1 MHVMGSD
8 LAILSAERY
17 DDGRHAQRPAA
28 SNGTAMK
35 KALSSGGGEKSVP
48 KKRARKQPPVD
59 QDEHDEEK
67 KRARGRPRLDTTD
80 QTPQEAGFFLSVAIH
95 GQKVWSVPVLTCQQ
109 RRRTQIRLAQR
120 AYRDRKESAITNLER
135 EVENLKTTNDQMA
148 QAYHDVFD
156 YAASH
161 GLLDAKSEL
170 GRKLMRLEAMAKKS
184 TDVYD
189 DYEGSSPEDGT
200 DDAQL
205 PDDEQRRQSDPSVN
219 SSENVNSSGSSI
231 KQAFAKPEAS
241 QPLWAG
247 VMVTH
252 EAVNESEVPP
262 ARGQHQ
268 LYPTSY
274 DGGPGSHHPPGPIGY
289 EIIAQP
295 TSQNA
300 SFAPQLSFDPSSTYG
315 GGGGGGGMHPSW
327 TPSPWASL
335 PSPSS
340 LAYQEHSFAR
350 RLHRTAL
357 QRAARLITMKN
368 PPSESV
374 LRVFGFAR
382 LFETLEQ
389 IRERTLSLLTRS
401 ERESLF
407 NQEYPFQQLG
417 GMGTHF
423 PATVHE
429 TSEHTASASSSAMLG
444 GLPTGRP
451 SKEEHHPFTMGP
463 MDPRVGKIRETLVSL
478 GGEINLPGFD
488 GQFWDPDEV
497 QIYLM
502 HNGVEIPPAVDHH
515 IVELEDGAFGPP
527 PSQVQEEDDQPHFA
541 AARHAGPSSTAAVP
555 AGAAGPGTGASTV
568 SGLAGSV
575 APITSVVPASA
586 PRLTSPVSR
595 SDPMP
600 ASTPNTADASSLWPH
615 GHVTLAHQFS
625 PTTVASAM
633 PVFSGHPFPSQNVMG
648 FPVPVEMG
656 GPTSNFSNN
665 PAVGASGHHHHH
677 HLDAGTTKRSW
688 RINVDEFL
696 HQLIIKMTCLGRSPG
711 IRPKDVDLAFW
722 ASVTDPSSA

>member
-1 MHVMGSD
+1 MRVMGSD

-17 DDGRHAQRPAA
+17 DDGRRVQRPA

-35 KALSSGGGEKSVP
+35 KAISSGGDKSVP

-80 QTPQEAGFFLSVAIH
+80 QTPQEAG
-95 GQKVWSVPVLTCQQ
+95 VPVLTPQQ

-135 EVENLKTTNDQMA
+135 EVESLKTTNDQMT
-148 QAYHDVFD
+148 QAYQDVFD
-156 YAASH
+156 YAASN

-170 GRKLMRLEAMAKKS
+170 GRKLMRLKALAKKS

-189 DYEGSSPEDGT
+189 DYNGSSPEDGT
-200 DDAQL
+200 DETQL
-205 PDDEQRRQSDPSVN
+205 PDELRRQSDPSVN
-219 SSENVNSSGSSI
+219 SSENVDSSGSSI
-231 KQAFAKPEAS
+231 KQAFPRPEPP
-241 QPLWAG
+241 QQLWAG

-252 EAVNESEVPP
+252 EPVNEAKALPP
-262 ARGQHQ
+262 LPPPRGQHQ
-268 LYPTSY
+268 LYPTLY
-274 DGGPGSHHPPGPIGY
+274 DGGPSSHHPPGPIGY

-300 SFAPQLSFDPSSTYG
+300 SFAPQLSFDPSTAYG
-315 GGGGGGGMHPSW
+315 GAGMHPSW

-335 PSPSS
+335 PNPSS
-340 LAYQEHSFAR
+340 LAYQERSFAR

-368 PPSESV
+368 PPSEAV

-389 IRERTLSLLTRS
+389 IRERTLDLLTRT

-423 PATVHE
+423 PAAHE
-429 TSEHTASASSSAMLG
+429 TSEHPSSSPTMLGG
-444 GLPTGRP
+444 GLPTGR
-451 SKEEHHPFTMGP
+451 SGKEDHHPFIMGP

-515 IVELEDGAFGPP
+515 TVELEDGAFGPP
-527 PSQVQEEDDQPHFA
+527 PSQVQDEDDLAQFA
-541 AARHAGPSSTAAVP
+541 AARHADFSSTAAVP
-555 AGAAGPGTGASTV
+555 GAAGSGTGTATV
-568 SGLAGSV
+568 SGLGGSV
-575 APITSVVPASA
+575 ASVTSAVPASA
-586 PRLTSPVSR
+586 PRLTSPVAR
-595 SDPMP
+595 PDAMP
-600 ASTPNTADASSLWPH
+600 SAAPHTVDASPLWPH
-615 GHVTLAHQFS
+615 GHSTVGHQFS
-625 PTTVASAM
+625 PTGSAAAASNM
-633 PVFSGHPFPSQNVMG
+633 PVFPTHTFPSPNVMG
-648 FPVPVEMG
+648 FSVEMG
-656 GPTSNFSNN
+656 GPAHYSSNH
-665 PAVGASGHHHHH
+665 PTVGASGHHHHH
-677 HLDAGTTKRSW
+677 LGASTTKRSW
-688 RINVDEFL
+688 RINVDVFL

-722 ASVTDPSSA
+722 ASVTGPSPA